1 MQLTINIPNEQLFD
15 KIVWL
20 LNSFKNQGLEIID
33 NNRKKFN
40 PTVEPTKDDLDFS
53 AFKVES
59 LKEIDG
65 LEYQKKIRNE
75 WY

>member
-40 PTVEPTKDDLDFS
+40 PTVEPRRDGLDFS
-53 AFKVES
+53 TFKVDS
-59 LKEIDG
+59 FKEIDG
-65 LEYQKKIRNE
+65 LEYQRKIRDE
-75 WY
+75 W

>member
-40 PTVEPTKDDLDFS
+40 PTIEPIKDGLDFS

-59 LKEIDG
+59 FKEIDG
-65 LEYQKKIRNE
+65 LEYQKKIRDE
-75 WY
+75 W

>member
-40 PTVEPTKDDLDFS
+40 PTVEPTRDGLDFS

-75 WY
+75 W

>member
-40 PTVEPTKDDLDFS
+40 PTAEPIKDGLDFS

-65 LEYQKKIRNE
+65 LEYQKKIRDE
-75 WY
+75 W